1 MRATDVDSATDDNA
15 VTSRPGPVAAPW
27 SPESSTPPP
36 PERQGSGEPSRT
48 GPASALLARGAE
60 RYGLV
65 VLLVGMVA
73 FFALLPSSG
82 EAFRSSANIQSVLAN
97 QAVGLTVALALLMPL
112 TAGHFDFSVGATTA
126 GSCVVSAAVMAQHG
140 APLVIGVGAGVGTGL
155 VIGLLLGVMVAYGGM
170 NSFIATLGMAT
181 LIGGGI
187 FAYTDGLQIT
197 GDLPV
202 PLTDLGSRT
211 LLGVPSIV
219 WLAVGVALAAWFLT
233 AHTPLGRHLFAI
245 GSNADAAKLVGL
257 DVRRVTVAAFA
268 MSGLLSGIAGVLLLA
283 RQGSATSENG
293 MTMLF
298 PALTAVLLSTV
309 VLDIGRPSVVGVV
322 VGVLFVAVSI
332 SGLTLAGAP
341 VWISQVFNGAA
352 LLLAVAISSLGRRVA
367 SRAGT

>member
-1 MRATDVDSATDDNA
+1 MRATDVGVATNDSS
-15 VTSRPGPVAAPW
+15 VTASRERTA
-27 SPESSTPPP
+27 SPPSAGTPT
-36 PERQGSGEPSRT
+36 PSRGARGARSVT
-48 GPASALLARGAE
+48 TLLAHGAE
-60 RYGLV
+60 RYGLI
-65 VLLVGMVA
+65 VLLIAIIA

-82 EAFRSSANIQSVLAN
+82 EAFRSSPNIQSVLAN
-97 QAVGLTVALALLMPL
+97 QAVGLTVALALLLPL
-112 TAGHFDFSVGATTA
+112 AAGHFDFSVGATTA
-126 GSCVVSAAVMAQHG
+126 GSSVVAAAVMADHG
-140 APLVIGVGAGVGTGL
+140 APLVVGVAAGLGTGL
-155 VIGLLLGVMVAYGGM
+155 LIGLLLGVMVAHGGM

-181 LIGGGI
+181 LIGGAI

-219 WLAVGVALAAWFLT
+219 WLAVAIALATWFLT

-245 GSNADAAKLVGL
+245 GSNAEAAKLVGIE
-257 DVRRVTVAAFA
+257 VRRVTVAAFA
-268 MSGLLSGIAGVLLLA
+268 MAGLLAGAAGVLLLA
-283 RQGSATSENG
+283 RQGSATSDNG

-322 VGVLFVAVSI
+322 IGVLFVAVSV

-341 VWISQVFNGAA
+341 VWIGQVFNGAA

-367 SRAGT
+367 ARAGT

>member
-1 MRATDVDSATDDNA
+1 MRATHLDAAEDAEPAGSSAVRPETRPLTSARQPARRTDRS
-15 VTSRPGPVAAPW
+15 TAAG
-27 SPESSTPPP
+27 SVSTVV
-36 PERQGSGEPSRT
+36 
-48 GPASALLARGAE
+48 ARGTE

-65 VLLVGMVA
+65 ALLAAMVA
-73 FFALLPSSG
+73 LFALLPASG

-112 TAGHFDFSVGATTA
+112 AAGHFDFSVGATTA
-126 GSCVVSAAVMAQHG
+126 LSCVVSAAVMATHG
-140 APLVIGVGAGVGTGL
+140 ASLVAGVAAGLGTGL
-155 VIGLLLGVMVAYGGM
+155 VVGLLLGVMVAYGAM

-211 LLGVPSIV
+211 LAGVPAIV
-219 WLAVGVALAAWFLT
+219 WVAAAIGVAAWFLT
-233 AHTPLGRHLFAI
+233 KHTPLGVRLYAV
-245 GSNADAAKLVGL
+245 GSNAEAAKLVGIN
-257 DVRRVTVAAFA
+257 VRGVTVAAFA
-268 MSGLLSGIAGVLLLA
+268 MSGLLSGAAGVLLLA

-309 VLDIGRPSVVGVV
+309 VLEVGRPSVLGVV
-322 VGVLFVAVSI
+322 VGVLFVAVSV

-352 LLLAVAISSLGRRVA
+352 LLLAVAIASFGRRIA
-367 SRAGT
+367 TRSGP